1 MVAEHYRLNA
11 LIFGIGYLLC
21 MAALK
26 VPLVLPLPA
35 IWMNRLQT
43 WIAIPLILTFGIVQI
58 NVHSALDSLGWL
70 QLAALLLL
78 PIASKL
84 LGNWLGLGWAGA
96 VVCRRQPLARKRAA
110 EYSRLERDRLSQ
122 PAAATTAHQPGAVL
136 CADADGPGRDPAAG
150 TRRHA
155 PDPLEQLPP
164 RQGAPVPTVEMERR
178 QVVVIGAGPS
188 GAIAAALLKRK
199 GHDVLVIERQH
210 FPRFS
215 IGESL
220 LSHCL
225 DFVEEAGMLDAVNA
239 AGFQVK
245 NGAAF
250 AWGERYSAF
259 DFGDTF
265 TTASRPPSRCS
276 APISTSC
283 WPTRPRLQ
291 GVEIRYGETIVSVD
305 FDPAKPL
312 LGVRREDGSEYRIEA
327 DFVLDASGYGRVLP
341 RLLDLEAPSN
351 FPLRQAVF
359 THVEDH
365 IDQPDFRPR
374 QDPHHHPPDPA
385 RYLVLDHPV
394 QQRPLLGGRGGGGG
408 TLRGPQRRPGRVPA
422 RLHRRNP
429 KPGQASWTTPCGT
442 PRPAPSAVTRP
453 TSKPCTGRAFALLGN
468 AAEFLDPV
476 FSSGV
481 TIAMRSASMAA
492 GVLHR
497 QLQGE
502 SVDWQSEFAEPLKR
516 GVDTFRCYVE
526 GWYAGTFQDVIYH
539 PGGNAGNPPHDQLD
553 PRRLCLG

>member
-1 MVAEHYRLNA
+1 M
-11 LIFGIGYLLC
+11 
-21 MAALK
+21 
-26 VPLVLPLPA
+26 
-35 IWMNRLQT
+35 
-43 WIAIPLILTFGIVQI
+43 
-58 NVHSALDSLGWL
+58 
-70 QLAALLLL
+70 
-78 PIASKL
+78 
-84 LGNWLGLGWAGA
+84 
-96 VVCRRQPLARKRAA
+96 
-110 EYSRLERDRLSQ
+110 
-122 PAAATTAHQPGAVL
+122 
-136 CADADGPGRDPAAG
+136 
-150 TRRHA
+150 
-155 PDPLEQLPP
+155 
-164 RQGAPVPTVEMERR
+164 PTVEMERR

-239 AGFQVK
+239 AGFQRK

-265 TTASRPPSRCS
+265 SKGKPTTFQVQRADFDKLL
-276 APISTSC
+276 ADQAA
-283 WPTRPRLQ
+283 LQ
-291 GVEIRYGETIVSVD
+291 GVEIRYGQAITRVD
-305 FDPAKPL
+305 FTLASPQ
-312 LGVRREDGSEYRIEA
+312 LGVQREDGSEYLVEA

-351 FPLRQAVF
+351 FPVRQAVF
-359 THVEDH
+359 THIEDR
-365 IDQPDFRPR
+365 IDAPAFDREKILITT
-374 QDPHHHPPDPA
+374 HPSKRDVWFWTIPFSGGRCSVGVVAAAEHFAGRTDDLDACLRGFIDETPSLAGVLKNAVWDTPA
-385 RYLVLDHPV
+385 RTI
-394 QQRPLLGGRGGGGG
+394 GGYSANVT
-408 TLRGPQRRPGRVPA
+408 TLHGPG
-422 RLHRRNP
+422 
-429 KPGQASWTTPCGT
+429 
-442 PRPAPSAVTRP
+442 
-453 TSKPCTGRAFALLGN
+453 FALLGN

-502 SVDWQSEFAEPLKR
+502 RVDWQSEFAEPLKR

-526 GWYAGTFQDVIYH
+526 GWYAGTFQDVIFYTDGS
-539 PGGNAGNPPHDQLD
+539 PDIRRMISAILAGYAWDERNPFVSEPK
-553 PRRLCLG
+553 RRLRMLSEICASPAP

>member
-1 MVAEHYRLNA
+1 M
-11 LIFGIGYLLC
+11 
-21 MAALK
+21 
-26 VPLVLPLPA
+26 
-35 IWMNRLQT
+35 
-43 WIAIPLILTFGIVQI
+43 
-58 NVHSALDSLGWL
+58 
-70 QLAALLLL
+70 
-78 PIASKL
+78 
-84 LGNWLGLGWAGA
+84 
-96 VVCRRQPLARKRAA
+96 
-110 EYSRLERDRLSQ
+110 
-122 PAAATTAHQPGAVL
+122 
-136 CADADGPGRDPAAG
+136 
-150 TRRHA
+150 
-155 PDPLEQLPP
+155 
-164 RQGAPVPTVEMERR
+164 PTVEMERR

-239 AGFQVK
+239 AGFQRK

-265 TTASRPPSRCS
+265 SKGKPTTFQVQRADFDKLL
-276 APISTSC
+276 ADQAA
-283 WPTRPRLQ
+283 LQ
-291 GVEIRYGETIVSVD
+291 GVEIRYGQAITGAD
-305 FDPAKPL
+305 FSLAKPQ
-312 LGVRREDGSEYRIEA
+312 LGVQREDGSAYLVEA

-359 THVEDH
+359 THIEDC
-365 IDQPDFRPR
+365 IDAPTFDREKILITT
-374 QDPHHHPPDPA
+374 HPTQRDVWFWTIPFSDGRCSVGVVAAAEHFAGRTDDLDACLRGFIDETPSLAGVLSNAICDTPA
-385 RYLVLDHPV
+385 RTI
-394 QQRPLLGGRGGGGG
+394 GGYSANVK
-408 TLRGPQRRPGRVPA
+408 TLHGPG
-422 RLHRRNP
+422 
-429 KPGQASWTTPCGT
+429 
-442 PRPAPSAVTRP
+442 
-453 TSKPCTGRAFALLGN
+453 FALLGN

-526 GWYAGTFQDVIYH
+526 GWYAGTFQDVIFYTDGS
-539 PGGNAGNPPHDQLD
+539 PDIRRMISAILAGYAWDERNPFVSEPK
-553 PRRLCLG
+553 RRLRMLSEICASPAP